1 MFVNMTIYMCCLFT
15 IYIIYMW
22 ILYYTYIYVCVDARY
37 NYILCIV
44 MYILIQIV
52 IEYDSTKLF
61 FRECAFQPFL
71 VLAQHHHFEQF
82 FCWTCCC
89 PYYLHIYIYIVVL
102 ALKPSRN
109 EFEPS
114 PSDRPYISN
123 QIQNTQPPLQRLKNI
138 SSFWDVP
145 RIGSGCWPLSLWTRI
160 KLLQINYNMA
170 MAQTHVP
177 FVVHI

>member
-89 PYYLHIYIYIVVL
+89 PYYLHIYILLWYSHSNHQEMSLNHPHLTVLIFQTKIKIPNRHCRDSKTSVHSETFPAL
-102 ALKPSRN
+102 ALGVGPCRCEQESNCCKLITIWLWLKPM
-109 EFEPS
+109 
-114 PSDRPYISN
+114 Y
-123 QIQNTQPPLQRLKNI
+123 PL
-138 SSFWDVP
+138 
-145 RIGSGCWPLSLWTRI
+145 
-160 KLLQINYNMA
+160 
-170 MAQTHVP
+170 
-177 FVVHI
+177 